1 MDKKIE
7 IPKIKV
13 YIKLDS
19 NKILREVNSS
29 IFIRDSTDWI
39 VIDEGVG
46 DKFSHAQSQYL
57 TKGLVDEKGMYN
69 YKYDTALVELTEE
82 EKNILFPPIKPQL
95 TELEILKEKNA
106 TLENALLEMAEVQSK
121 EYENRAILE
130 NAVLDL
136 ANTIAGGK

>member
-1 MDKKIE
+1 MEENNLEIQAIE
-7 IPKIKV
+7 VPQIKV

-57 TKGLVDEKGMYN
+57 TKGLVDEKGRYN

-82 EKNILFPPIKPQL
+82 EKNILFPPIEPPIDPKDILIAELSISLAETQSQGAQAIAEL
-95 TELEILKEKNA
+95 TE
-106 TLENALLEMAEVQSK
+106 
-121 EYENRAILE
+121 AIAMLQIPT
-130 NAVLDL
+130 V
-136 ANTIAGGK
+136 